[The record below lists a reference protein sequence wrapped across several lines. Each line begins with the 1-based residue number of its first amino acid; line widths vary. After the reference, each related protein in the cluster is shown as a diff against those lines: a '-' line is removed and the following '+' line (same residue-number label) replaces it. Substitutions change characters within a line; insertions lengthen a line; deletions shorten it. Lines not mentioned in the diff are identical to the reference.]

1 MGAATGL
8 GAEEISPG
16 SGGRRATTRLGAQA
30 TESEGRGAATG
41 FGAQEI
47 SPQSRGWWAATG
59 QTTTD
64 LKEELHESVVRAKAK
79 GAWSVGA
86 NGVRDG

>member
-8 GAEEISPG
+8 GAEEVSPG

-41 FGAQEI
+41 FGAREI

-59 QTTTD
+59 LGAQETVGAKQAH
-64 LKEELHESVVRAKAK
+64 LGLHEQVPNDFEH
-79 GAWSVGA
+79 G
-86 NGVRDG
+86 